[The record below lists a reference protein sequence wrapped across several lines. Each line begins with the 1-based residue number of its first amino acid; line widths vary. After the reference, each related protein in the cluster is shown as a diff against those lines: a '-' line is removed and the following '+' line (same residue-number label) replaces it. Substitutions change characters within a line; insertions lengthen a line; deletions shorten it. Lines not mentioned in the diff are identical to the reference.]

1 MISHLRGTVLIANN
15 AYLVLEVGGV
25 GYKVFTTPTLLQ
37 TPVNS
42 ELALFVYQKVSD
54 SEISLFGLPDQESLE
69 FFEKLISGSG
79 VGPKIALGIIST
91 GNLQTLRQA
100 ISNADSAFFGQV
112 GGVGKKTAERIVVE
126 LKDKLAMLDANG
138 ESGEIFSILLGL
150 GYSAIEI
157 RKILPKINSTE
168 STESQIKQALQLI
181 GR

>member
-37 TPVNS
+37 TPINS
-42 ELALFVYQKVSD
+42 ELALFIYQKVSD
-54 SEISLFGLPDQESLE
+54 NEISLFGLPDQESLE
-69 FFEKLISGSG
+69 FFEKLISVSG

-112 GGVGKKTAERIVVE
+112 GGRCA
-126 LKDKLAMLDANG
+126 
-138 ESGEIFSILLGL
+138 SGCS
-150 GYSAIEI
+150 
-157 RKILPKINSTE
+157 
-168 STESQIKQALQLI
+168 
-181 GR
+181 

>member
-1 MISHLRGTVLIANN
+1 
-15 AYLVLEVGGV
+15 
-25 GYKVFTTPTLLQ
+25 
-37 TPVNS
+37 
-42 ELALFVYQKVSD
+42 
-54 SEISLFGLPDQESLE
+54 
-69 FFEKLISGSG
+69 
-79 VGPKIALGIIST
+79 
-91 GNLQTLRQA
+91 
-100 ISNADSAFFGQV
+100 
-112 GGVGKKTAERIVVE
+112 VE